1 MSSIV
6 PEKLAHPRWWPPSPH
21 REEIVKIL
29 ERGRAH
35 LEARGHGQPPLLVY
49 EDGGTMELPKVRYV
63 NGQFTAVDGSEPERQ
78 TTRYLD
84 VCGTVDEFERLL
96 RERPPEATPE
106 NLRALLDDAGS
117 MLARMEERRQQYA
130 RFAEEVNRLA
140 ERLRAIQGPDPQPA
154 YETLQELAQR
164 LQSGLP
170 QGADEVERWCAEAES
185 VRDIANRMEQTL
197 YPYRD
202 AAIEL
207 GALFA
212 EIKGGRNWPAGRRA
226 EASASPPPGDPA

>member
-1 MSSIV
+1 MPSIN
-6 PEKLAHPRWWPPSPH
+6 PESLAHRRWRPPSPH
-21 REEIVKIL
+21 WEEIVKIL
-29 ERGRAH
+29 EKGRAH
-35 LEARGHGQPPLLVY
+35 LEARGHGLPPLLVY
-49 EDGGTMELPKVRYV
+49 EDGGAMELPKVRYV
-63 NGQFTAVDGSEPERQ
+63 NGQFTAADGSEPERQ

-106 NLRALLDDAGS
+106 NLRLLLDDARS
-117 MLARMEERRQQYA
+117 MLARMEERLRQYIQ
-130 RFAEEVNRLA
+130 FTEEVGRLA
-140 ERLRAIQGPDPQPA
+140 ERLQAIQGPDPGPA
-154 YETLQELAQR
+154 YRTLQDLEQR

-170 QGADEVERWCAEAES
+170 QGAEEVEQWCAWAES
-185 VRDIANRMEQTL
+185 VRDVANRMEQTL

-212 EIKGGRNWPAGRRA
+212 EIKGGRNWPTGRRA
-226 EASASPPPGDPA
+226 EEEK